1 MFISCDFV
9 PKDTR
14 ISNRVFFFFEI
25 KILMYVAQNGV
36 TYAPQAYVNIF
47 FLLGIYRLFSRDV
60 LCC

>member
-36 TYAPQAYVNIF
+36 TYAP
-47 FLLGIYRLFSRDV
+47 
-60 LCC
+60 

>member
-14 ISNRVFFFFEI
+14 ISNRVFFVEI

-36 TYAPQAYVNIF
+36 TYAP
-47 FLLGIYRLFSRDV
+47 
-60 LCC
+60 

>member
-14 ISNRVFFFFEI
+14 ISNRVVFFFFEI

-36 TYAPQAYVNIF
+36 TYAP
-47 FLLGIYRLFSRDV
+47 
-60 LCC
+60 